1 MAQEEIWFAA
11 QTNPI
16 ELFPKFEEV
25 SCGAGIEIPI
35 EMKYEKQS
43 KQILSNFSPKEL
55 ICFKRVVELRSR
67 PPVEVLPD
75 IRLGSKADQNSLA
88 TRH

>member
-35 EMKYEKQS
+35 EMKYEKQL
-43 KQILSNFSPKEL
+43 KQILSKFDGHSEAPSSFE
-55 ICFKRVVELRSR
+55 
-67 PPVEVLPD
+67 EV
-75 IRLGSKADQNSLA
+75 S
-88 TRH
+88 